1 MDITMDTRTPL
12 RAKRTI
18 IDGPTDMTI
27 IRKAYTMVAMLATT
41 QDIALEERGIITTSA
56 ITTRATRASI
66 HPCVLGLSVS
76 LSGLG
81 RLLTGHFDRQ
91 PKPLSR
97 SLFLAR
103 VVIEFS
109 WVTI

>member
-1 MDITMDTRTPL
+1 MDITMDTRMLP
-12 RAKRTI
+12 RAKHTT

-66 HPCVLGLSVS
+66 HPYDACSID
-76 LSGLG
+76 
-81 RLLTGHFDRQ
+81 RTGMCLER
-91 PKPLSR
+91 
-97 SLFLAR
+97 
-103 VVIEFS
+103 
-109 WVTI
+109 